1 MLGSSVTSGSG
12 SVSVAPVEV
21 TLVLS
26 SSFVTSHSVSR
37 SLSMPS
43 VSHSLSHSQLTL
55 SDLGIEQDD
64 LDLFLNTFSSTTSSV
79 VLVRPQST
87 PATAPP
93 PAAAAVPFT
102 FEMESPS
109 HHMRLV
115 WLLLMESWGL
125 ITPLQR
131 QELSDREPVGK

>member
-1 MLGSSVTSGSG
+1 
-12 SVSVAPVEV
+12 
-21 TLVLS
+21 
-26 SSFVTSHSVSR
+26 
-37 SLSMPS
+37 MPS